1 MIILKDN
8 EHIFNNKNLCLV
20 PTMGAL
26 HEGHIAL
33 INAAKKTEQ
42 EVIVSIF
49 VNRLQFNDDL
59 DFKNYPRD
67 LEKDISILNR
77 LNIEYAFF
85 PDEEYMFPESGFDKL
100 NAGNLG
106 KKYEGNSR
114 PGHFDGVIT
123 VVNRLFELIAPK
135 TAVFGAKDFQ
145 QLFLINK
152 LFLEKKYNIKL
163 IENKTV
169 RNISGLALSSR
180 NQNLSNKGIQ
190 QASFIYKSLNVSKD
204 EFIKTD
210 NKIDAVKVGT
220 DILFEN
226 NIDLDY
232 FEILDYKT
240 FSPPKNTTKKFIII
254 VAAYVEGIRLID
266 NIQFEVGAKKWKI

>member
-1 MIILKDN
+1 MMILKDN

-26 HEGHIAL
+26 HKGHIAL

-85 PDEEYMFPESGFDKL
+85 PDDEYMFPESGFDKL
-100 NAGNLG
+100 DAGNLG

-123 VVNRLFELIAPK
+123 VVNRLFELIDPK
-135 TAVFGAKDFQ
+135 TVVFGAKDFQ
-145 QLFLINK
+145 QLFLIKK
-152 LFLEKKYNIKL
+152 LILEKKYNIKL
-163 IENKTV
+163 VENKTV
-169 RNISGLALSSR
+169 RNSSGLALSSR
-180 NQNLSNKGIQ
+180 NQHLSNKGIQ

-204 EFIKTD
+204 EFTKTG
-210 NKIDAVKVGT
+210 NTIDAVKVGT

-266 NIQFEVGAKKWKI
+266 NIQFEVGATK

>member
-85 PDEEYMFPESGFDKL
+85 PDEEYMFPESGFDKID
-100 NAGNLG
+100 AGNLG

-114 PGHFDGVIT
+114 PGHFDGVMT
-123 VVNRLFELIAPK
+123 AVNRLFELIAPK

-152 LFLEKKYNIKL
+152 LILEKKYKIKL

-169 RNISGLALSSR
+169 RNSSGLALSSR
-180 NQNLSNKGIQ
+180 NQHLSNKGIH
-190 QASFIYKSLNVSKD
+190 QASFIYKSLNAAKD
-204 EFIKTD
+204 EFIKT
-210 NKIDAVKVGT
+210 NNTIDAVKVGT
-220 DILFEN
+220 DKLLKN
-226 NIDLDY
+226 NIGLDY
-232 FEILDYKT
+232 FEILDHKT
-240 FSPPKNTTKKFIII
+240 FSTPKNTTKKFIII
-254 VAAYVEGIRLID
+254 IAAYVEGIRLID
-266 NIQFEVGAKKWKI
+266 NIQFEVGATK

>member
-1 MIILKDN
+1 MMILKDN

-26 HEGHIAL
+26 HEGHISL
-33 INAAKKTEQ
+33 IKAAKKTEQ

-100 NAGNLG
+100 DAGNLG

-114 PGHFDGVIT
+114 PGHFDGVMT

-145 QLFLINK
+145 QLFLINN
-152 LFLEKKYNIKL
+152 LIFEKKYNIKI

-169 RNISGLALSSR
+169 RNSSGLALSSR
-180 NQNLSNKGIQ
+180 NQHLSIKGIH
-190 QASFIYKSLNVSKD
+190 QASFIYKSLNAAKD
-204 EFIKTD
+204 EFIKT
-210 NKIDAVKVGT
+210 NNTIDAVKIGT
-220 DILFEN
+220 EKLFEN
-226 NIDLDY
+226 SIDLDY
-232 FEILDYKT
+232 FEILDHKT

-254 VAAYVEGIRLID
+254 TAAYVEGIRLID
-266 NIQFEVGAKKWKI
+266 NIQFEVGATK

>member
-8 EHIFNNKNLCLV
+8 QYIFNNKNLCLV

-26 HEGHIAL
+26 HEGHISL
-33 INAAKKTEQ
+33 INTAKKTEQ

-67 LEKDISILNR
+67 FEKDISILNQ

-85 PDEEYMFPESGFDKL
+85 PDEMYMFPESGFDKL
-100 NAGNLG
+100 YAGDLG
-106 KKYEGNSR
+106 KKYEGHFR

-123 VVNRLFELIAPK
+123 VVNRLFELINPK
-135 TAVFGAKDFQ
+135 TAVFGSKDFQ

-152 LFLEKKYNIKL
+152 LILEKKYKIKL

-169 RNISGLALSSR
+169 RNNSGLALSSR
-180 NQNLSNKGIQ
+180 NQLLSSKGID
-190 QASFIYKSLNVSKD
+190 QASFIFKSLNAARD
-204 EFIKTD
+204 EFIKN
-210 NKIDAVKVGT
+210 NKIYAAVKVGI
-220 DILFEN
+220 DMLYEK
-226 NIDLDY
+226 NIHLDY
-232 FEILDYKT
+232 FEILDHKT
-240 FSPPKNTTKKFIII
+240 FSPPKNTTKKYIII
-254 VAAYVEGIRLID
+254 VAAYVESIRLID
-266 NIQFEVGAKKWKI
+266 NIQFEVGAVKWKT

>member
-8 EHIFNNKNLCLV
+8 VHIFNNKNLCLV

-33 INAAKKTEQ
+33 INTAKKTEQ

-67 LEKDISILNR
+67 FEKDISILNR
-77 LNIEYAFF
+77 LNIEYVFF

-100 NAGNLG
+100 DAGNLG

-152 LFLEKKYNIKL
+152 LILEKKYNIKL
-163 IENKTV
+163 VENKTE
-169 RNISGLALSSR
+169 RNSSGLALSSR
-180 NQNLSNKGIQ
+180 NQHLSNKGIQ

-210 NKIDAVKVGT
+210 NTIDAVKVGT

-254 VAAYVEGIRLID
+254 TAAYVEGIRLID
-266 NIQFEVGAKKWKI
+266 NIQFEVRATK

>member
-8 EHIFNNKNLCLV
+8 KHIFDNKNLCLV

-26 HEGHIAL
+26 HEGHIEL
-33 INAAKKTEQ
+33 INTAKKTEQ
-42 EVIVSIF
+42 EVIVSVF

-67 LEKDISILNR
+67 FEKDISILNR
-77 LNIEYAFF
+77 LNIQYGFF

-100 NAGNLG
+100 DAGNLG

-123 VVNRLFELIAPK
+123 VVNRLFELIDPK
-135 TAVFGAKDFQ
+135 TVVFGAKDFQ
-145 QLFLINK
+145 QLFFIKKLI
-152 LFLEKKYNIKL
+152 LEKKYNIKL

-169 RNISGLALSSR
+169 RKSSGLALSSR
-180 NQNLSNKGIQ
+180 NQHLSNKGIQ

-204 EFIKTD
+204 EFIKT
-210 NKIDAVKVGT
+210 NNTVDAVKVGT

-232 FEILDYKT
+232 FEILDFKT

-266 NIQFEVGAKKWKI
+266 NIQFEVGATK

>member
-33 INAAKKTEQ
+33 INTAKKTEQ

-100 NAGNLG
+100 DAGNLG

-152 LFLEKKYNIKL
+152 LILEKKYNIKL

-169 RNISGLALSSR
+169 RNSSGLALSSR
-180 NQNLSNKGIQ
+180 NQHLSNKGIH
-190 QASFIYKSLNVSKD
+190 QASFIYKSLNAAKD
-204 EFIKTD
+204 EFIKT
-210 NKIDAVKVGT
+210 NNTIDAVKVGT

-232 FEILDYKT
+232 FEILDHKT

-254 VAAYVEGIRLID
+254 TAAYVEGIRLID
-266 NIQFEVGAKKWKI
+266 NIQFEVGATK

>member
-8 EHIFNNKNLCLV
+8 EHIFDNKNLCLV

-33 INAAKKTEQ
+33 INTAKKTEQ
-42 EVIVSIF
+42 EVIVSVF
-49 VNRLQFNDDL
+49 VNRLQFDDDL
-59 DFKNYPRD
+59 DFKNYPKD
-67 LEKDISILNR
+67 FEKDISILNR
-77 LNIEYAFF
+77 LNIEYGFF
-85 PDEEYMFPESGFDKL
+85 PNEEYMFPESGFDKL
-100 NAGNLG
+100 DAGSLG
-106 KKYEGNSR
+106 KKYEGKSR
-114 PGHFDGVIT
+114 PGHFDGVLT
-123 VVNRLFELIAPK
+123 VVNRLFELIDPK
-135 TAVFGAKDFQ
+135 TVVFGSKDFQ
-145 QLFLINK
+145 QLFLIKK
-152 LFLEKKYNIKL
+152 LILEKKYNIKL
-163 IENKTV
+163 VENKTV
-169 RNISGLALSSR
+169 RNSSGLALSSR
-180 NQNLSNKGIQ
+180 NQHLSNKGIQ

-240 FSPPKNTTKKFIII
+240 LSPPKNTTKKFIII
-254 VAAYVEGIRLID
+254 VAAYVEDIRLID
-266 NIQFEVGAKKWKI
+266 NIQFEVGATK

>member
-85 PDEEYMFPESGFDKL
+85 PDDEYMFPESGFDKL
-100 NAGNLG
+100 DAGNLG

-123 VVNRLFELIAPK
+123 VVNRLFELIDPK
-135 TAVFGAKDFQ
+135 TVVFGAKDFQ
-145 QLFLINK
+145 QLFLIKK
-152 LFLEKKYNIKL
+152 LILEKKYNIKL
-163 IENKTV
+163 IEYKTE
-169 RNISGLALSSR
+169 RNSSGLALSSR
-180 NQNLSNKGIQ
+180 NQHLSNKGIH
-190 QASFIYKSLNVSKD
+190 QASFIYKSLNAAKD
-204 EFIKTD
+204 EFIKTK
-210 NKIDAVKVGT
+210 NTIDAVKAGT
-220 DILFEN
+220 DILFDN

-232 FEILDYKT
+232 FEILDHKA

-254 VAAYVEGIRLID
+254 TAAYVEGIRLID
-266 NIQFEVGAKKWKI
+266 NIQFEVGATK

>member
-33 INAAKKTEQ
+33 IHAAKKTEQ

-67 LEKDISILNR
+67 FEKDISILNR
-77 LNIEYAFF
+77 LNIEYAFL

-100 NAGNLG
+100 DAGNLG

-152 LFLEKKYNIKL
+152 LILEKKYNIKL
-163 IENKTV
+163 VENKTV
-169 RNISGLALSSR
+169 RNSSGLALSSR
-180 NQNLSNKGIQ
+180 NQHLSNKGTH
-190 QASFIYKSLNVSKD
+190 QASFIYKSLNAAKD
-204 EFIKTD
+204 EFIKT
-210 NKIDAVKVGT
+210 NNTIDGVKVGT
-220 DILFEN
+220 DILFDN

-232 FEILDYKT
+232 FEILDHKT
-240 FSPPKNTTKKFIII
+240 FSSPKNTTKKFIII
-254 VAAYVEGIRLID
+254 TAAYVEGIRLID
-266 NIQFEVGAKKWKI
+266 NIQFEVGATK

>member
-8 EHIFNNKNLCLV
+8 EHIFDNKNLCLV

-49 VNRLQFNDDL
+49 VNRLQFDDDL
-59 DFKNYPRD
+59 DFKNYPKD
-67 LEKDISILNR
+67 FEKYISILNR
-77 LNIEYAFF
+77 LNIEYVFF

-100 NAGNLG
+100 DAGNLG

-123 VVNRLFELIAPK
+123 VVNRLFELIDPK
-135 TAVFGAKDFQ
+135 TVVFGAKDFQ
-145 QLFLINK
+145 QLFFIKKLI
-152 LFLEKKYNIKL
+152 LEKKYNIKL
-163 IENKTV
+163 VENKTE
-169 RNISGLALSSR
+169 RNSSGLALSSR
-180 NQNLSNKGIQ
+180 NQHLSNKGIQ

-210 NKIDAVKVGT
+210 NTIDAVKVGT

-240 FSPPKNTTKKFIII
+240 FSPPKNTSKKFIII

-266 NIQFEVGAKKWKI
+266 NIQFEVGATK

>member
-8 EHIFNNKNLCLV
+8 ERIFDNKNLCLV

-33 INAAKKTEQ
+33 INTAKKTEQ
-42 EVIVSIF
+42 EVIVSVF

-67 LEKDISILNR
+67 FEKDISILNR
-77 LNIEYAFF
+77 LNIEYGFF

-100 NAGNLG
+100 DAGNLG

-123 VVNRLFELIAPK
+123 VVNRLFELIDPK
-135 TAVFGAKDFQ
+135 TVVFGAKDFQ
-145 QLFLINK
+145 QLFLIKK
-152 LFLEKKYNIKL
+152 LILEKKYNIKL
-163 IENKTV
+163 VENKTE
-169 RNISGLALSSR
+169 RNSSGLALSSR
-180 NQNLSNKGIQ
+180 NQHLSNKGIQ

-210 NKIDAVKVGT
+210 NTIDAVKVGT

-266 NIQFEVGAKKWKI
+266 NIQFEVGATK

>member
-1 MIILKDN
+1 
-8 EHIFNNKNLCLV
+8 
-20 PTMGAL
+20 MGAL

-33 INAAKKTEQ
+33 INTAKKTEQ

-67 LEKDISILNR
+67 FEKDISILNR
-77 LNIEYAFF
+77 LNIEYVFF
-85 PDEEYMFPESGFDKL
+85 PNEEYMFPESGFDKL
-100 NAGNLG
+100 DAGNLG

-152 LFLEKKYNIKL
+152 LILEKKYNIKL

-169 RNISGLALSSR
+169 RNSSGLALSSR
-180 NQNLSNKGIQ
+180 NQHLSKKGIH
-190 QASFIYKSLNVSKD
+190 QASFIYKSLNAAKD
-204 EFIKTD
+204 EFIKT
-210 NKIDAVKVGT
+210 NNTIDGVKVGT
-220 DILFEN
+220 DILFDN

-232 FEILDYKT
+232 FEILDHKT

-254 VAAYVEGIRLID
+254 TAAYVEGIRLID
-266 NIQFEVGAKKWKI
+266 NIQFEVGATK

>member
-1 MIILKDN
+1 MMILKDN

-26 HEGHIAL
+26 HKGHIAL

-85 PDEEYMFPESGFDKL
+85 PDDEYMFPESGFDKL
-100 NAGNLG
+100 DAGNLG

-123 VVNRLFELIAPK
+123 VVNRLFELIDPK
-135 TAVFGAKDFQ
+135 TVVFGAKDFQ
-145 QLFLINK
+145 QLFLIKK
-152 LFLEKKYNIKL
+152 LILEKKYNIKL
-163 IENKTV
+163 IEYKTE
-169 RNISGLALSSR
+169 RNSSGLALSSR
-180 NQNLSNKGIQ
+180 NQHLSNKGIH
-190 QASFIYKSLNVSKD
+190 QASFIYKSLNAAKD
-204 EFIKTD
+204 EFIKT
-210 NKIDAVKVGT
+210 NNTIDAVKVGT
-220 DILFEN
+220 DILFDN

-232 FEILDYKT
+232 FEILDHKT
-240 FSPPKNTTKKFIII
+240 FSLPKNTTKKFIII
-254 VAAYVEGIRLID
+254 TAAYVEGIRLID
-266 NIQFEVGAKKWKI
+266 NIQFEVGATK

>member
-8 EHIFNNKNLCLV
+8 EHIFDKENLCLI

-26 HEGHIAL
+26 HEGHISL
-33 INAAKKTEQ
+33 INTAKKTEQ
-42 EVIVSIF
+42 EVIVSVF

-67 LEKDISILNR
+67 FEKDISILNR

-85 PDEEYMFPESGFDKL
+85 PDEKYIFPESGFDKL
-100 NAGNLG
+100 DAGNLG
-106 KKYEGNSR
+106 NKYEGNSR

-135 TAVFGAKDFQ
+135 TAVFGSKDFQ
-145 QLFLINK
+145 QLFLIKK
-152 LFLEKKYNIKL
+152 LILEKKYNIKL

-169 RNISGLALSSR
+169 RNSLGLALSSR
-180 NQNLSNKGIQ
+180 NQHLSNKGIL
-190 QASFIYKSLNVSKD
+190 QASFIYKSLNAAKD
-204 EFIKTD
+204 EFMKT
-210 NKIDAVKVGT
+210 NNTIDGVKVGI
-220 DILFEN
+220 DILFEK

-232 FEILDYKT
+232 FEILDQKT

-254 VAAYVEGIRLID
+254 VAAYVESIRLID
-266 NIQFEVGAKKWKI
+266 NIQFEVGATK

>member
-26 HEGHIAL
+26 HEGHISL

-100 NAGNLG
+100 DAGNLG

-123 VVNRLFELIAPK
+123 VVNRLFELIDPK
-135 TAVFGAKDFQ
+135 TVVFGAKDFQ
-145 QLFLINK
+145 QLFFIKKLI
-152 LFLEKKYNIKL
+152 LEKKYNIKL

-169 RNISGLALSSR
+169 RNSSGLALSSR
-180 NQNLSNKGIQ
+180 NQHLSNKGIH
-190 QASFIYKSLNVSKD
+190 QASFIYKSLNAAKD
-204 EFIKTD
+204 EFIKT
-210 NKIDAVKVGT
+210 NNIIDGVKVGT
-220 DILFEN
+220 DILFDN

-232 FEILDYKT
+232 FEILDHKT
-240 FSPPKNTTKKFIII
+240 FSTPKNTTKKFIII
-254 VAAYVEGIRLID
+254 TAAYVEGIRLID
-266 NIQFEVGAKKWKI
+266 NIQFEVGATK

>member
-1 MIILKDN
+1 M
-8 EHIFNNKNLCLV
+8 
-20 PTMGAL
+20 

-85 PDEEYMFPESGFDKL
+85 PDEEYMFPKSGFDKL
-100 NAGNLG
+100 DAGNLG

-114 PGHFDGVIT
+114 PGHFDGVVT

-152 LFLEKKYNIKL
+152 LILEKKYNIKL

-169 RNISGLALSSR
+169 RNSSGLALSSR
-180 NQNLSNKGIQ
+180 NQHLSNKGIH
-190 QASFIYKSLNVSKD
+190 QASFIYKSLNAAKD
-204 EFIKTD
+204 EFIKT
-210 NKIDAVKVGT
+210 NNTIDAVKVGT
-220 DILFEN
+220 DILFDN

-232 FEILDYKT
+232 FEILDHKT

-254 VAAYVEGIRLID
+254 TAAYVEGIRLID
-266 NIQFEVGAKKWKI
+266 NIQFEVGATK

>member
-26 HEGHIAL
+26 HEGHISL

-100 NAGNLG
+100 DAGNLG

-123 VVNRLFELIAPK
+123 VVNRLFELISPN

-145 QLFLINK
+145 QLFLIKK
-152 LFLEKKYNIKL
+152 LILEKKYNIKL
-163 IENKTV
+163 VENKTV
-169 RNISGLALSSR
+169 RNSSGLALSSR
-180 NQNLSNKGIQ
+180 NQHLSNKGIQ

-204 EFIKTD
+204 EFIKT
-210 NKIDAVKVGT
+210 NNTVDAVKVGT

-232 FEILDYKT
+232 FEILDFKT

-266 NIQFEVGAKKWKI
+266 NIQFEVGATKWKI

>member
-8 EHIFNNKNLCLV
+8 EHIFDNKNLCLV

-33 INAAKKTEQ
+33 INTAKKTEQ
-42 EVIVSIF
+42 EVIVSVF

-67 LEKDISILNR
+67 FEKDISILNR
-77 LNIEYAFF
+77 LNIEYGFF

-100 NAGNLG
+100 DAGNLG

-123 VVNRLFELIAPK
+123 VVNRLFELIDPK
-135 TAVFGAKDFQ
+135 TVVFGAKDFQ
-145 QLFLINK
+145 QLFLIKK
-152 LFLEKKYNIKL
+152 LILEKKYNIKL
-163 IENKTV
+163 VENKTE
-169 RNISGLALSSR
+169 RNSSGLALSSR
-180 NQNLSNKGIQ
+180 NQHLSNKGIQ

-210 NKIDAVKVGT
+210 NTIDAVKVGT

-266 NIQFEVGAKKWKI
+266 NIQFEVGATK

>member
-8 EHIFNNKNLCLV
+8 ERIFDNKNLCLV

-33 INAAKKTEQ
+33 INTAKKTEQ
-42 EVIVSIF
+42 EVIVSVF

-67 LEKDISILNR
+67 FEKDISILNR
-77 LNIEYAFF
+77 LNIEYGFF

-100 NAGNLG
+100 DAGNLG

-123 VVNRLFELIAPK
+123 VVNRLFELIDPK
-135 TAVFGAKDFQ
+135 TVVFGAKDFQ
-145 QLFLINK
+145 QLFLIKK
-152 LFLEKKYNIKL
+152 LILEKKYNIKL
-163 IENKTV
+163 VENKTV
-169 RNISGLALSSR
+169 RNSSGLALSSR
-180 NQNLSNKGIQ
+180 NQHLSNKGIQ

-204 EFIKTD
+204 EFIKT
-210 NKIDAVKVGT
+210 NNTVDAVKVGT
-220 DILFEN
+220 DILFDN

-266 NIQFEVGAKKWKI
+266 NIQFEVGATK

>member
-8 EHIFNNKNLCLV
+8 EHIFDNKNLCLV

-33 INAAKKTEQ
+33 INTAKKTEQ
-42 EVIVSIF
+42 EVIVSVF

-67 LEKDISILNR
+67 FEKDISILNR
-77 LNIEYAFF
+77 LNIEYGFF
-85 PDEEYMFPESGFDKL
+85 PDEEYMFPESGFNKL
-100 NAGNLG
+100 DAGNLG

-123 VVNRLFELIAPK
+123 VVNRLFELIDPK
-135 TAVFGAKDFQ
+135 TVVFGAKDFQ
-145 QLFLINK
+145 QLFLIKK
-152 LFLEKKYNIKL
+152 LILEKKYNIKL
-163 IENKTV
+163 VENKTV

-204 EFIKTD
+204 EFIKND
-210 NKIDAVKVGT
+210 NTIDAVKVGT

-266 NIQFEVGAKKWKI
+266 NIQFEVGATK

>member
-8 EHIFNNKNLCLV
+8 ELIFNNTNLCLV
-20 PTMGAL
+20 PTMGSL

-49 VNRLQFNDDL
+49 VNRLQFDDDL

-77 LNIEYAFF
+77 LNIEYAFL

-100 NAGNLG
+100 DAGNLG
-106 KKYEGNSR
+106 IKYEGNSR

-145 QLFLINK
+145 QLFLIKK
-152 LFLEKKYNIKL
+152 LILEKKYNIKL
-163 IENKTV
+163 IKNQTV
-169 RNISGLALSSR
+169 RNSSGLALSSR
-180 NQNLSNKGIQ
+180 NQHLANKGIH
-190 QASFIYKSLNVSKD
+190 QASFIYKSLNAAKD
-204 EFIKTD
+204 EFIKT
-210 NKIDAVKVGT
+210 NNTIDGVKVGT
-220 DILFEN
+220 DILFDN

-232 FEILDYKT
+232 FEILDHKT

-254 VAAYVEGIRLID
+254 IAAYVEGIRLID
-266 NIQFEVGAKKWKI
+266 NIQFEVGATK

>member
-8 EHIFNNKNLCLV
+8 ERIFDNKNLCLV

-26 HEGHIAL
+26 HEGHIEL
-33 INAAKKTEQ
+33 INTAKKTEQ
-42 EVIVSIF
+42 EVIVSVF

-67 LEKDISILNR
+67 FEKDISILNR
-77 LNIEYAFF
+77 LNIEYGFF

-100 NAGNLG
+100 DAGNLG

-123 VVNRLFELIAPK
+123 VVNRLFELIDPK
-135 TAVFGAKDFQ
+135 TVVFGAKDFQ
-145 QLFLINK
+145 QLFLIKK
-152 LFLEKKYNIKL
+152 LILEKKYNIKL
-163 IENKTV
+163 VENKTV
-169 RNISGLALSSR
+169 RNSSGLALSSR
-180 NQNLSNKGIQ
+180 NQHLSNKGIQ

-266 NIQFEVGAKKWKI
+266 NIQFEVGATK